1 MSKLLRN
8 WTAALTLSVSAIIS
22 PAFAHPHVFMGGGVD
37 FVLRDG
43 SMLEALEVTWVY
55 DAFET
60 LYILSYHDLTLNDA
74 GGLDEKDRLELVR
87 QRSDWPEDFDGS
99 AHLSVDGTLQSL
111 EWPENLDAHL
121 IDGQLTMTFRRKLT
135 TPLDLAQSDAEVAF
149 YESTYFF
156 AFSITQEPNF
166 LGSAESCTAN
176 VIQFDP
182 TAKTATLKKLL
193 ARLSREETPEDEN
206 IGAYFADRIAVA
218 CE

>member
-1 MSKLLRN
+1 MPKPFRN
-8 WTAALTLSVSAIIS
+8 WIAGLMVSALALVS
-22 PAFAHPHVFMGGGVD
+22 PAFAHPHVFIGGGVD

-43 SMLEALEVTWVY
+43 SALEALEVTWVY

-60 LYILSYHDLTLNDA
+60 LYILSNHDLSLNDA
-74 GGLDEKDRLELVR
+74 GGLDEEDRLELIR
-87 QRSDWPEDFDGS
+87 QLSDWPEDFDGS
-99 AHLSVDGTLQSL
+99 AHLSVGGTLQNL

-121 IDGQLTMTFRRKLT
+121 IDGQLTMTFTRKLT
-135 TPLDLAQSDAEVAF
+135 KPLDLAQQDAEVGF

-156 AFSITQEPNF
+156 AFSVSQEPKL
-166 LGSAESCTAN
+166 LGNAGACTAN

-182 TAKTATLKKLL
+182 TEKTATLKKLL

-206 IGAYFADRIAVA
+206 VGAYFADRITVA